1 MSYSKKRY
9 LTYLILTI
17 FIMVTPFIK
26 IDGNHMLL
34 LSFVSYD
41 FHFLGNVYN
50 MNELFIMPF
59 LLMFLFIGI
68 FAMTSMFG
76 RVWCGWACPQTIF
89 RVVYRDLIETFL
101 LKLRRIKN
109 KQKDIDYSK
118 TSNKIKKYIGL
129 ILWIILSFIIAI
141 NFMFYFVPPEDFF
154 EYMKRPQEHLI
165 LVMFIFSIVTFLVY
179 DIVFMKEHFCTYV
192 CPYSRIQSVLY
203 DNNTK
208 QVVYNHNRGGMI
220 YPNNEKSIFNVKQWS
235 GNEECT
241 TCEACVKVCPTH
253 IDIRKGLQVECINC
267 LECSDACS
275 SVMGKLGKKS
285 LIYWGSTNSV
295 LLEKIEKFLNPKN
308 LVYIVS
314 LVICVLF
321 TAYFMSEKE
330 PFLVNI
336 NKNTELYKIDDE
348 GRVVNNYL
356 LTIHNSADKKYTF
369 DMEVLNKDITIKRF
383 KPFSLNPKEKRKTVM
398 ILATKNKLVNPKVTL
413 LFYAKENKNIQVK
426 REIRFFYPKK

>member
-9 LTYLILTI
+9 ITYTILTI
-17 FIMVTPFIK
+17 FIMGTPFIT

-34 LSFVSYD
+34 LSFVTYD

-50 MNELFIMPF
+50 MNEFFIMPF
-59 LLMFLFIGI
+59 LLMLLFIGI
-68 FAMTSMFG
+68 FAITSMFG
-76 RVWCGWACPQTIF
+76 RLWCGWGCPQTIF
-89 RVVYRDLIETFL
+89 RVIYRDLIETFL

-109 KQKDIDYSK
+109 KQKDINYNK
-118 TSNKIKKYIGL
+118 TSTKIKKYIGL
-129 ILWIILSFIIAI
+129 LLWIALSFVIAI
-141 NFMFYFVPPEDFF
+141 NFMLYFVPPEDFI
-154 EYMKRPQEHLI
+154 EYMKTPQDHFF
-165 LVMFIFSIVTFLVY
+165 LVMFIISIVVFLVY

-208 QVVYNHNRGGMI
+208 QVVYNHNRGGQI

-235 GNEECT
+235 GSEECT

-275 SVMGKLGKKS
+275 TVMGKLGKKS

-295 LLEKIEKFLNPKN
+295 LLEKFEKFLNPRN
-308 LVYIVS
+308 FVYIAA
-314 LVICVLF
+314 LVICILF

-336 NKNTELYKIDDE
+336 NKNTELYKVDE
-348 GRVVNNYL
+348 NGKVVNNYL
-356 LTIHNSADKKYTF
+356 LTIHNSADKRYTF
-369 DMEVLNKDITIKRF
+369 DIEVLDKNITIKRYT
-383 KPFSLNPKEKRKTVM
+383 PITLNPQQTRKTVL
-398 ILATKNKLVNPKVTL
+398 ILVSKNKINTSKINL
-413 LFYAKENKNIQVK
+413 LFYAKENKEVK
-426 REIRFFYPKK
+426 MEKKILFFSPK

>member
-9 LTYLILTI
+9 ITYAILTI
-17 FIMVTPFIK
+17 FIMGTPFIR

-34 LSFVSYD
+34 LSFVTYD

-50 MNELFIMPF
+50 MNEFFIMPF

-76 RVWCGWACPQTIF
+76 RVWCGWGCPQTIF
-89 RVVYRDLIETFL
+89 RVIYRDLIETFL

-109 KQKDIDYSK
+109 KQKDINYNK
-118 TSNKIKKYIGL
+118 TSTKIKKYIGL
-129 ILWIILSFIIAI
+129 LLWIVLSFVIAI
-141 NFMFYFVPPEDFF
+141 NFMLYFVPPEDFI
-154 EYMKRPQEHLI
+154 EYMKSPQDHFF
-165 LVMFIFSIVTFLVY
+165 LVMFILSIVVFLVY

-208 QVVYNHNRGGMI
+208 QVVYNHNRGGKI

-275 SVMGKLGKKS
+275 TVMGKLGKKS

-295 LLEKIEKFLNPKN
+295 LLEKIEKFLNPRN
-308 LVYIVS
+308 LVYMGS
-314 LVICVLF
+314 LVICLLF

-336 NKNTELYKIDDE
+336 NKNTELYKIDE
-348 GRVVNNYL
+348 NGKVVNNYL

-369 DMEVLNKDITIKRF
+369 DIEVLDKNISIKRYN
-383 KPFSLNPKEKRKTVM
+383 PITLNPKQTRKTVL
-398 ILATKNKLVNPKVTL
+398 ILVSKNKINTSKINL
-413 LFYAKENKNIQVK
+413 LFYAKENKELKMQKKIL
-426 REIRFFYPKK
+426 FFSPK

>member
-1 MSYSKKRY
+1 MG
-9 LTYLILTI
+9 I
-17 FIMVTPFIK
+17 PFIT

-34 LSFVSYD
+34 LSFVTFD

-50 MNELFIMPF
+50 MNEFFIMPF
-59 LLMFLFIGI
+59 LLMLLFIGI
-68 FAMTSMFG
+68 FAITSMFG
-76 RVWCGWACPQTIF
+76 RVWCGWGCPQTIF
-89 RVVYRDLIETFL
+89 RVIYRDLIETFL

-109 KQKDIDYSK
+109 KQKDINYNK
-118 TSNKIKKYIGL
+118 TSTKIKKYIGL
-129 ILWIILSFIIAI
+129 LLWVALSFVIAI
-141 NFMFYFVPPEDFF
+141 NFMLYFVPPEDFI
-154 EYMKRPQEHLI
+154 EYMKTPQDHFF
-165 LVMFIFSIVTFLVY
+165 LVMFILSIVVFLVY

-208 QVVYNHNRGGMI
+208 QVVYNHNRGGKI

-295 LLEKIEKFLNPKN
+295 LLEKFEKFLNPRN
-308 LVYIVS
+308 LVYIAA
-314 LVICVLF
+314 LVICILF

-336 NKNTELYKIDDE
+336 NKNTELYKIDE
-348 GRVVNNYL
+348 NGKVVNNYL

-369 DMEVLNKDITIKRF
+369 DIEVLDKNISIKRYN
-383 KPFSLNPKEKRKTVM
+383 PITLNPKQTRKTVL
-398 ILATKNKLVNPKVTL
+398 ILVSKNKINTSKINL
-413 LFYAKENKNIQVK
+413 LFYAKENKELKMQKKIL
-426 REIRFFYPKK
+426 FFSPK

>member
-9 LTYLILTI
+9 ITYAILTI
-17 FIMVTPFIK
+17 FIMGTPFIT
-26 IDGNHMLL
+26 IDGNHLLL
-34 LSFVSYD
+34 LSFVTYD

-50 MNELFIMPF
+50 MNEFFIMPF

-76 RVWCGWACPQTIF
+76 RVWCGWGCPQTIF
-89 RVVYRDLIETFL
+89 RVIYRDLIETFL

-109 KQKDIDYSK
+109 KQKDINYNK
-118 TSNKIKKYIGL
+118 TSTKIKKYIGL
-129 ILWIILSFIIAI
+129 LLWIILSFVIAI
-141 NFMFYFVPPEDFF
+141 NFMLYFVPPEDFI
-154 EYMKRPQEHLI
+154 EYMKSPQDHFF
-165 LVMFIFSIVTFLVY
+165 LVMFILTIVVFLVY

-208 QVVYNHNRGGMI
+208 QVVYNHNRGGKI

-295 LLEKIEKFLNPKN
+295 LLEKLEKFLNPRN
-308 LVYIVS
+308 LVYMLS
-314 LVICVLF
+314 LVVCILF

-336 NKNTELYKIDDE
+336 NKNTELYKIDE
-348 GRVVNNYL
+348 NGKVVNNYL
-356 LTIHNSADKKYTF
+356 LTIYNSADKRYTF
-369 DMEVLNKDITIKRF
+369 DIEVLDKNISIKRYN
-383 KPFSLNPKEKRKTVM
+383 PITLNPKQTRKTVL
-398 ILATKNKLVNPKVTL
+398 ILVSKNKTNTSKINL
-413 LFYAKENKNIQVK
+413 LFYAKENKEVK
-426 REIRFFYPKK
+426 MEKKILFFSPK

>member
-1 MSYSKKRY
+1 MNYSKKRY

-26 IDGNHMLL
+26 IDGNHILL
-34 LSFVSYD
+34 LSFVTYE
-41 FHFLGNVYN
+41 FHFFGNVYN

-59 LLMFLFIGI
+59 LLMILFIGI

-89 RVVYRDLIETFL
+89 RVIYRDLIETFL

-118 TSNKIKKYIGL
+118 TSTKLKKYLGL
-129 ILWIILSFIIAI
+129 VLWIILSFIIAI

-154 EYMKRPQEHLI
+154 EYMKTPQDHVF
-165 LVMFIFSIVTFLVY
+165 LVMFILSIVMFLVY

-208 QVVYNHNRGGMI
+208 QVVYNHNRGGQI
-220 YPNNEKSIFNVKQWS
+220 YPNNEKTIFNVKQWS

-275 SVMGKLGKKS
+275 TVMGKLGKKS
-285 LIYWGSTNSV
+285 LIYWGNTNNV

-308 LVYIVS
+308 LVYIAS
-314 LVICVLF
+314 LVICIIF
-321 TAYFMSEKE
+321 TAYYMSEKE

-356 LTIHNSADKKYTF
+356 LTIHNTNDKKYTF
-369 DMEVLNKDITIKRF
+369 EMQVLNKDISIKRF
-383 KPFSLNPKEKRKTVM
+383 KPFTLNPKERRKTVM
-398 ILATKNKLVNPKVTL
+398 ILATQRRVANSKITL
-413 LFYAKENKNIQVK
+413 LFYAKENRQIEVK
-426 REIRFFYPKK
+426 KEIRFFYPKK

>member
-9 LTYLILTI
+9 ITYAILTI

-26 IDGNHMLL
+26 IDGNHLLL
-34 LSFVSYD
+34 LSFVTYD

-50 MNELFIMPF
+50 MNEFFIMPF
-59 LLMFLFIGI
+59 LLMILFIGI

-89 RVVYRDLIETFL
+89 RVIYRDLIETFL

-109 KQKDIDYSK
+109 KQKDVDYSK
-118 TSNKIKKYIGL
+118 NSNKIKKYVGL
-129 ILWIILSFIIAI
+129 VLWIILSFVIAI
-141 NFMFYFVPPEDFF
+141 NFMFYFIPPEDFF
-154 EYMKRPQEHLI
+154 EYMKEPQEHFFLI
-165 LVMFIFSIVTFLVY
+165 MFILSIVMFLVY

-208 QVVYNHNRGGMI
+208 QVVYNHNRGGQI

-275 SVMGKLGKKS
+275 TVMGKLGKKS
-285 LIYWGSTNSV
+285 LIYWGNTNNV
-295 LLEKIEKFLNPKN
+295 LLGKIEKFLNPRN
-308 LVYIVS
+308 LLYIAS
-314 LVICVLF
+314 LILCVLF

-336 NKNTELYKIDDE
+336 NKNTELYKIDEE
-348 GRVVNNYL
+348 GQVVNNYL
-356 LTIHNSADKKYTF
+356 LTIHNSNDKKYTF
-369 DMEVLNKDITIKRF
+369 DMKVLNKDITIKRF
-383 KPFSLNPKEKRKTVM
+383 KPFSLNPKQTRKTVM
-398 ILATKNKLVNPKVTL
+398 ILASKNKQVNSKVTL
-413 LFYAKENKNIQVK
+413 LFFAKENKDIKLK
-426 REIRFFYPKK
+426 REIRFFSPKK

>member
-1 MSYSKKRY
+1 MG
-9 LTYLILTI
+9 
-17 FIMVTPFIK
+17 TPFIR

-34 LSFVSYD
+34 LSFVTYD

-50 MNELFIMPF
+50 MNEFFIMPF

-76 RVWCGWACPQTIF
+76 RVWCGWGCPQTIF
-89 RVVYRDLIETFL
+89 RVIYRDLIETFL

-109 KQKDIDYSK
+109 KQKDINYDK
-118 TSNKIKKYIGL
+118 TSTKIKKYIGL
-129 ILWIILSFIIAI
+129 LLWIVLSFVIAI
-141 NFMFYFVPPEDFF
+141 NFMLYFVPPEDFI
-154 EYMKRPQEHLI
+154 EYMKSPQDHFF
-165 LVMFIFSIVTFLVY
+165 LVMFILSIVVFLVY

-208 QVVYNHNRGGMI
+208 QVVYNHNRGGKI

-275 SVMGKLGKKS
+275 TVMGKLGKKS

-295 LLEKIEKFLNPKN
+295 LLEKIEKFLNPRN
-308 LVYIVS
+308 LVYMGS
-314 LVICVLF
+314 LVICLLF

-336 NKNTELYKIDDE
+336 NKNTELYKIDE
-348 GRVVNNYL
+348 NGKVVNNYL

-369 DMEVLNKDITIKRF
+369 DIEVLDKNISIKRYN
-383 KPFSLNPKEKRKTVM
+383 PITLNPKQTRKTVL
-398 ILATKNKLVNPKVTL
+398 ILVSKNKINTSKINL
-413 LFYAKENKNIQVK
+413 LFYAKENKELKMQKKIL
-426 REIRFFYPKK
+426 FFSPK

>member
-34 LSFVSYD
+34 LSFISYD

-208 QVVYNHNRGGMI
+208 QVVYNHNRGGQI

>member
-9 LTYLILTI
+9 ITYAILTI
-17 FIMVTPFIK
+17 FIMGTPFIR

-34 LSFVSYD
+34 LSFVTYD

-50 MNELFIMPF
+50 MNEFFIMPF

-76 RVWCGWACPQTIF
+76 RVWCGWGCPQTIF
-89 RVVYRDLIETFL
+89 RVIYRDLIETFL

-109 KQKDIDYSK
+109 KQKDINYDK
-118 TSNKIKKYIGL
+118 TSTKIKKYIGL
-129 ILWIILSFIIAI
+129 LLWIVLSFVIAI
-141 NFMFYFVPPEDFF
+141 NFMLYFVPPEDFI
-154 EYMKRPQEHLI
+154 EYMKSPQDHFF
-165 LVMFIFSIVTFLVY
+165 LVMFILSIVVFLVY

-208 QVVYNHNRGGMI
+208 QVVYNHNRGGKI

-275 SVMGKLGKKS
+275 TVMGKLGKKS

-295 LLEKIEKFLNPKN
+295 LLEKIEKFLNPRN
-308 LVYIVS
+308 LVYMGS
-314 LVICVLF
+314 LVICLLF

-336 NKNTELYKIDDE
+336 NKNTELYKIDE
-348 GRVVNNYL
+348 NGKVVNNYL

-369 DMEVLNKDITIKRF
+369 DIEVLDKNISIKRYN
-383 KPFSLNPKEKRKTVM
+383 PITLNPKQTRKTVL
-398 ILATKNKLVNPKVTL
+398 ILVSKNKINTSKINL
-413 LFYAKENKNIQVK
+413 LFYAKENKELKMQKKIL
-426 REIRFFYPKK
+426 FFSPK

>member
-1 MSYSKKRY
+1 MNYSKKRY

-17 FIMVTPFIK
+17 FIIVTPFVK
-26 IDGNHMLL
+26 IGGNHILL
-34 LSFVSYD
+34 LSFVTYE
-41 FHFLGNVYN
+41 FHFFGNVYN

-109 KQKDIDYSK
+109 KQKDINYSK

-129 ILWIILSFIIAI
+129 FLWIVLSFIIAS
-141 NFMFYFVPPEDFF
+141 NFMLYFVPPEDFF
-154 EYMKRPQEHLI
+154 EYIKEPQEHLFLI
-165 LVMFIFSIVTFLVY
+165 MFILSIVMFLVY
-179 DIVFMKEHFCTYV
+179 DIVFMKEHFCTFV

-208 QVVYNHNRGGMI
+208 QVVYNHNRGGQI
-220 YPNNEKSIFNVKQWS
+220 YPNNEKTIFNVKQWS

-275 SVMGKLGKKS
+275 TVMGKLGKKS
-285 LIYWGSTNSV
+285 LIYWGSTNNV
-295 LLEKIEKFLNPKN
+295 LLKKIEKFLNPRN
-308 LVYIVS
+308 LVYIAS
-314 LVICVLF
+314 LIVCILF
-321 TAYFMSEKE
+321 TAYFMGEKE

-336 NKNTELYKIDDE
+336 NKNTELYKIDE
-348 GRVVNNYL
+348 NGNVVNNYL
-356 LTIHNSADKKYTF
+356 LTIHNSSEEKNKFTI
-369 DMEVLNKDITIKRF
+369 EVLNKDVSIKRYI
-383 KPFSLNPKEKRKTVM
+383 PLVLNPKQTRKTV
-398 ILATKNKLVNPKVTL
+398 LVLSSKNRLSTTKINL
-413 LFYAKENKNIQVK
+413 LFYVEGNKNMRVK
-426 REIRFFYPKK
+426 KEIVFYSPK

>member
-1 MSYSKKRY
+1 MNYSKKRY

-17 FIMVTPFIK
+17 FIIVTPFVK
-26 IDGNHMLL
+26 IGDNHILL
-34 LSFVSYD
+34 LSFVTYE
-41 FHFLGNVYN
+41 FHFFGNVYN

-109 KQKDIDYSK
+109 KQKDINYSK

-129 ILWIILSFIIAI
+129 FLWIVLSFIIAS
-141 NFMFYFVPPEDFF
+141 NFMLYFVPPEDFF
-154 EYMKRPQEHLI
+154 EYIKEPQEHLFLI
-165 LVMFIFSIVTFLVY
+165 MFILSIVMFLVY
-179 DIVFMKEHFCTYV
+179 DIVFMKEHFCTFV

-208 QVVYNHNRGGMI
+208 QVVYNHNRGGQI
-220 YPNNEKSIFNVKQWS
+220 YPNNEKTIFNVKQWS

-275 SVMGKLGKKS
+275 TVMGKLGKKS
-285 LIYWGSTNSV
+285 LIYWGSTNNV
-295 LLEKIEKFLNPKN
+295 LLKKIEKFLNPRN
-308 LVYIVS
+308 LVYIAS
-314 LVICVLF
+314 LIVCILF
-321 TAYFMSEKE
+321 TAYFMGEKE

-336 NKNTELYKIDDE
+336 NKNTELYKIDE
-348 GRVVNNYL
+348 NGNVVNNYL
-356 LTIHNSADKKYTF
+356 LTIHNSSEEKNKFTI
-369 DMEVLNKDITIKRF
+369 EVLNKDVSIKRYI
-383 KPFSLNPKEKRKTVM
+383 PLVLNPKQTRKTV
-398 ILATKNKLVNPKVTL
+398 LVLSSKNRLSTTKINL
-413 LFYAKENKNIQVK
+413 LFYVEGNKNMRVK
-426 REIRFFYPKK
+426 KEIVFYSPK

>member
-9 LTYLILTI
+9 ITYAILTI
-17 FIMVTPFIK
+17 FIMGTPFIT
-26 IDGNHMLL
+26 IDGNHLLL
-34 LSFVSYD
+34 LSFVTYD

-50 MNELFIMPF
+50 MNEFFIMPF

-76 RVWCGWACPQTIF
+76 RVWCGWGCPQTIF
-89 RVVYRDLIETFL
+89 RVIYRDLIETFL

-109 KQKDIDYSK
+109 KQKDINYNK
-118 TSNKIKKYIGL
+118 TSTKIKKYIGL
-129 ILWIILSFIIAI
+129 LLWIILSFVIAI
-141 NFMFYFVPPEDFF
+141 NFMLYFVPPEDFI
-154 EYMKRPQEHLI
+154 EYMKSPQDHFF
-165 LVMFIFSIVTFLVY
+165 LVMFILTIVVFLVY

-208 QVVYNHNRGGMI
+208 QVVYNHNRGGKI

-295 LLEKIEKFLNPKN
+295 LLEKLEKFLNPRN
-308 LVYIVS
+308 LVYMLS
-314 LVICVLF
+314 LVVCILF

-336 NKNTELYKIDDE
+336 NKNTELYKIDE
-348 GRVVNNYL
+348 NGKVVNNYL
-356 LTIHNSADKKYTF
+356 LTIYNSADKRYTF
-369 DMEVLNKDITIKRF
+369 DIEVLDKNISIKRYN
-383 KPFSLNPKEKRKTVM
+383 PITLNPKQTRKTVL
-398 ILATKNKLVNPKVTL
+398 ILVSKNKINTSKINL
-413 LFYAKENKNIQVK
+413 LFYAKENKEVK
-426 REIRFFYPKK
+426 MEKKILFFFPK

>member
-1 MSYSKKRY
+1 MNYSKKRY
-9 LTYLILTI
+9 LVYLLLTI
-17 FIMVTPFIK
+17 FIMGTPFVK
-26 IDGNHMLL
+26 IDGNHLLL
-34 LSFVSYD
+34 LSFVTYE

-50 MNELFIMPF
+50 MNEFFIMPF

-68 FAMTSMFG
+68 FALTAMFG

-118 TSNKIKKYIGL
+118 TSNKIKKYLGL
-129 ILWIILSFIIAI
+129 FLWTILSFIISI
-141 NFMFYFVPPEDFF
+141 NFMLYFIPPEDFF
-154 EYMKRPQEHLI
+154 VFIQSPQEHFILI
-165 LVMFIFSIVTFLVY
+165 MFIVSIALFLIY
-179 DIVFMKEHFCTYV
+179 DVVFMKEHFCTYV

-208 QVVYNHNRGGMI
+208 QVVYNHNRGGKI
-220 YPNNEKSIFNVKQWS
+220 YPNNVKTIFNVKQWS

-275 SVMGKLGKKS
+275 TVMGKLGKKS
-285 LIYWGSTNSV
+285 LIYWGNTNNV
-295 LLEKIEKFLNPKN
+295 LLNKIEKLLNYRN
-308 LVYIVS
+308 FVYIAS
-314 LVICVLF
+314 LVICILF

-336 NKNTELYKIDDE
+336 NKNTELYKIDEE
-348 GRVVNNYL
+348 GNIVNNYL
-356 LTIHNSADKKYTF
+356 LTIHNSSDKKYSF
-369 DMEVLNKDITIKRF
+369 DLEVLNKDINIKRF
-383 KPFSLNPKEKRKTVM
+383 KSFTLNPKQRRKTVL
-398 ILATKNKLVNPKVTL
+398 ILSTKNKIVNPNITL
-413 LFYAKENKNIQVK
+413 LFYAKENKDINIKKQ
-426 REIRFFYPKK
+426 IRFFAPAK